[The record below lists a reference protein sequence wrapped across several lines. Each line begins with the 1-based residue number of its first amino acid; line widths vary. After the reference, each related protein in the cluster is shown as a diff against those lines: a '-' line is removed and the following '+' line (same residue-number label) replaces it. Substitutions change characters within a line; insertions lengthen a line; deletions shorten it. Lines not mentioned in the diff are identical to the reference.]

1 MNVSQWQQFLEIYSI
16 ELIEADEPLI
26 NIPNEAR
33 QSRWMGFPPASE
45 IEIAEAEQRIGK
57 PLPPS
62 LRNFYLV
69 TNGWRATGDFIDNI
83 LPVSEVE
90 WLEVFDP
97 HLYSLAVKA
106 EENKDDN
113 TDVKAST
120 SDLYSLAVKA
130 VAIRAEEI
138 KETFNLDDW
147 DDWDEEE
154 SVPYWYQQGTQV
166 KRSLVIS
173 SWGDAAIWLLDP
185 GEDDSQGEW
194 LAGRWASWNPAMD
207 WYAKSFAELM
217 LQELNFFKSLDR

>member
-1 MNVSQWQQFLEIYSI
+1 MNISQWQQFLEIYSI

-26 NIPNEAR
+26 NIPDEAR
-33 QSRWMGFPPASE
+33 QSRWMGFSPASK

-57 PLPPS
+57 PFPPS

-69 TNGWRATGDFIDNI
+69 TNGWRATGVSIDNI
-83 LPVSEVE
+83 LPVSEVD

-106 EENKDDN
+106 EENKDDS

-130 VAIRAEEI
+130 VAITA
-138 KETFNLDDW
+138 KEMQGTFNW

-154 SVPYWYQQGTQV
+154 FVPYWYQQGTQV

-185 GEDDSQGEW
+185 GEDDGQGEW

-207 WYAKSFAELM
+207 WDTRSFAELM
-217 LQELNFFKSLDR
+217 SQELDFFKSLDR